1 MRRTRTPG
9 TVLVVLGLGL
19 LAACSPSRKEL
30 QAELDD
36 ARTQLQASEQQR
48 QSLQQ
53 KIADLEQEIAD
64 RQERIAQLES
74 DAATS
79 SQELD
84 ALRDEQRRR
93 QEELKTFRALFD
105 RLRALI
111 DAGTIQVSFRKGR
124 MIVELPSAVLFDSG
138 KTELK
143 PEGKAAIERVT
154 EALAT
159 VAHRDLMIAGHTDNV
174 PINTRR
180 YKNNWELSTQ
190 RAVVVVNYMIEKGF
204 PAEHLAAAGYG
215 EMDPIG
221 DNASNEG
228 KAMNR
233 RIEIQ
238 LMPDLG
244 ELRGIEDMVKAGRP
258 GK

>member
-1 MRRTRTPG
+1 MRRTRALG
-9 TVLVVLGLGL
+9 IVTVTLGLGL

-30 QAELDD
+30 QKDLAD
-36 ARTQLQASEQQR
+36 TQAQLEGSEKQR
-48 QSLQQ
+48 VTLEQRIDQ
-53 KIADLEQEIAD
+53 LEQEIAD
-64 RQERIAQLES
+64 RQEMIARLEA
-74 DAATS
+74 DKAGM

-93 QEELKTFRALFD
+93 QEELRTFKELFG

-143 PEGKAAIERVT
+143 PDGKAALDKLV
-154 EALAT
+154 EALGS

-174 PINTRR
+174 PIKTSR
-180 YKNNWELSTQ
+180 YKSNWELSTQ
-190 RAVVVVNYMIEKGF
+190 RAVVVVSYMIEKRF

-215 EMDPIG
+215 EMDPIA
-221 DNASNEG
+221 DNATEDG
-228 KAMNR
+228 KAKNR

-244 ELRGIEDMVKAGRP
+244 ELRGIEEMVTG
-258 GK
+258 GKGKK